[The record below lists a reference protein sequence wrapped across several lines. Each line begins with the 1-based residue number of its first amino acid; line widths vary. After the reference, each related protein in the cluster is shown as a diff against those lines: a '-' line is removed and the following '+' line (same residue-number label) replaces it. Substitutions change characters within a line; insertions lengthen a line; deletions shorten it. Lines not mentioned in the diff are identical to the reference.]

1 MSRFSKVLPNKS
13 TMRKQKKKEH
23 KSPAHLYIKVIMGYI
38 LLSLLI
44 LGSAFL
50 VFVEWRNFQQAGL
63 NEKKMSMMWW
73 QTNHT
78 FEAVLDLALSE
89 HCVYTSDKEDCLLYE
104 QKCLAAQKELDKM
117 RELCEDSTQVRRIE
131 AAKTILAEK
140 NLQAL
145 SLGSVLG
152 DLTRTDS
159 LLEEQIDEIAQKEK
173 AAMRRTATTAN
184 AEKPKKK
191 NIFKRIFGK
200 KDKQEE
206 VAQQNQQVATTN
218 NVLKRLQH
226 LQSDIRERN
235 DSLRQQMEEQA
246 DSLQMRNERL
256 NREFIKLM
264 HDFQQTASQQREDRL
279 TLLADMRRQSMLFI
293 ILIALVALATSITF
307 FVFIRKDINRRYKE
321 RLKLMALNKEKNNLI
336 EQKER
341 MMMAL
346 SHELRSPLSAVMGY
360 AELMQDTNDTTIST
374 ARRNILRAA
383 RMMQGLLNSLLYYYR
398 LSSGKDRVN
407 ETLFLPKSIADEL
420 ESIFLLAAE
429 EKGIDMHA
437 DFEGENVL
445 VSGDKERILQIGQ
458 NLMSNAV
465 KFTEEGGVS
474 LLVRYAE
481 GTLLLEVS
489 DTGTGISQEE
499 QNAIYEPFSRL
510 ANADVKDGFGL
521 GLSITR
527 KLVALLNGD
536 VSLESEVGKGTT
548 FRVTLSLSLATDT
561 ENHQETFRFAKDMRL
576 IAVDD
581 DAVVLKL
588 TQRQLGRVG
597 LECDICQN
605 AEELMERLRKR
616 EYDLLLTDI
625 KMPGMNGYELLDLLR
640 CSNIGNSKDIPV
652 LAVTAHI
659 SRKEDELVKAG
670 FAGCL
675 YKPFSC
681 DELYAAVRHA
691 LRGKRTQ
698 VKSDMDDMQA
708 IDFTLLLANEE
719 NGRDMLALLAEQTR
733 KDMESLRRVHDS
745 HDREA
750 LADLTHHLLPVW
762 TMLRIDTCLQ
772 ALRNAY
778 RKDPAD
784 WADVARYIDKVI
796 ATAEQLVAQAEKEIE
811 TYGEEWRRKV
821 RY

>member
-1 MSRFSKVLPNKS
+1 MKIKYD
-13 TMRKQKKKEH
+13 H
-23 KSPAHLYIKVIMGYI
+23 KPPQRLYMKIFVGYF
-38 LLSLLI
+38 LLI
-44 LGSAFL
+44 GL
-50 VFVEWRNFQQAGL
+50 VLTAAALVYMEYRNIECAVQEEEQTAERWKQANRTFETMYDL
-63 NEKKMSMMWW
+63 AMSEL
-73 QTNHT
+73 HT
-78 FEAVLDLALSE
+78 FTA
-89 HCVYTSDKEDCLLYE
+89 DKEDYE
-104 QKCLAAQKELDKM
+104 EYELKNLAAQQMLDSLK
-117 RELCEDSTQVRRIE
+117 RLYPEEKQLERIDS
-131 AAKTILAEK
+131 AKSILAEK
-140 NLQAL
+140 SLQ
-145 SLGSVLG
+145 VLCMMRTFN
-152 DLTRTDS
+152 DLAHTDS
-159 LLEEQIDEIAQKEK
+159 LIECQIREMTLVEQKAIRELKKDSEQKK
-173 AAMRRTATTAN
+173 DSWIGRLF
-184 AEKPKKK
+184 KKK
-191 NIFKRIFGK
+191 SK
-200 KDKQEE
+200 KQEPVE
-206 VAQQNQQVATTN
+206 QATESRTQV
-218 NVLKRLQH
+218 VGRLTK
-226 LQSDIRERN
+226 LRKEISERN
-235 DSLRQQMEEQA
+235 EDLRLRMEMQTDSLRLRNEYQNKNFARLMHEFQQASTEQRAAEMEEML
-246 DSLQMRNERL
+246 S
-256 NREFIKLM
+256 
-264 HDFQQTASQQREDRL
+264 
-279 TLLADMRRQSMLFI
+279 MRRHSFFYIAGLILFGMLLSFVLYNI
-293 ILIALVALATSITF
+293 IHRD
-307 FVFIRKDINRRYKE
+307 IRRRYRE
-321 RLKLMALNKEKNNLI
+321 RLKLIAWNEEKQEML

-341 MMMAL
+341 MMMIL
-346 SHELRSPLSAVMGY
+346 SHELRSPLAAVMGY

-374 ARRNILRAA
+374 AKRNILRAA

-420 ESIFLLAAE
+420 ESMFLLAAE
-429 EKGIDMHA
+429 EKGIDLHA

-481 GTLLLEVS
+481 GTLLLEVC
-489 DTGTGISQEE
+489 DTGTGISKEE

-536 VSLESEVGKGTT
+536 ISLESEVCQGTT
-548 FRVTLSLSLATDT
+548 FRVTLPLSLATET
-561 ENHQETFRFAKDMRL
+561 ENESHQESFHFSKDMRM

-588 TQRQLGRVG
+588 TQRQLERVG
-597 LECDICQN
+597 LECDTCQN
-605 AEELMERLRKR
+605 VEELMERLRKR

-640 CSNIGNSKDIPV
+640 CSNIGNSKNIPV

-659 SRKEDELVKAG
+659 SRKEEELVKAG

-691 LRGKRTQ
+691 LREKRKQ
-698 VKSDMDDMQA
+698 VKSDMDDMEA
-708 IDFTLLLANEE
+708 IDFTPLLANEE

-778 RKDPAD
+778 RKDSAG

-796 ATAEQLVAQAEKEIE
+796 ATGEQLVAQAEKGIE

>member
-1 MSRFSKVLPNKS
+1 MKIKYD
-13 TMRKQKKKEH
+13 H
-23 KSPAHLYIKVIMGYI
+23 KPPQRLYMKIFVGYF
-38 LLSLLI
+38 LLI
-44 LGSAFL
+44 GL
-50 VFVEWRNFQQAGL
+50 VLTAAALVYMEYRNIECAVQEEEQTAERWKQANRTFETMYDL
-63 NEKKMSMMWW
+63 AMSEL
-73 QTNHT
+73 HT
-78 FEAVLDLALSE
+78 FTA
-89 HCVYTSDKEDCLLYE
+89 DKEDYE
-104 QKCLAAQKELDKM
+104 EYELKNLAAQQMLDSLK
-117 RELCEDSTQVRRIE
+117 RLYPEEKQLERIDS
-131 AAKTILAEK
+131 AKSILAEK
-140 NLQAL
+140 SLQ
-145 SLGSVLG
+145 VLCMMRTFN
-152 DLTRTDS
+152 DLAHTDS
-159 LLEEQIDEIAQKEK
+159 LIECQIREMTLVEQKAIRELKKDSEQKK
-173 AAMRRTATTAN
+173 DSWIGRLF
-184 AEKPKKK
+184 KKK
-191 NIFKRIFGK
+191 SK
-200 KDKQEE
+200 KQEPVE
-206 VAQQNQQVATTN
+206 QATESRTQV
-218 NVLKRLQH
+218 VGRLTK
-226 LQSDIRERN
+226 LRKEISERN
-235 DSLRQQMEEQA
+235 EDLRLRMEMQTDSLRLRNEYLNKNFARLMHEFQQASTEQRAAEMEEMLSIRRHSFFYIA
-246 DSLQMRNERL
+246 G
-256 NREFIKLM
+256 
-264 HDFQQTASQQREDRL
+264 L
-279 TLLADMRRQSMLFI
+279 TLFGMLLSFVLYNI
-293 ILIALVALATSITF
+293 IHRD
-307 FVFIRKDINRRYKE
+307 IRRRYRE
-321 RLKLMALNKEKNNLI
+321 RLKLIAWNEEKQEML

-341 MMMAL
+341 MMMIL
-346 SHELRSPLSAVMGY
+346 SHELRSPLAAVMGY

-374 ARRNILRAA
+374 AKRNILRAA

-420 ESIFLLAAE
+420 ESMFLLAAE
-429 EKGIDMHA
+429 EKGIDLHA

-481 GTLLLEVS
+481 GTLLLEVC
-489 DTGTGISQEE
+489 DTGTGISKEE

-536 VSLESEVGKGTT
+536 ISLESEVCQGTT
-548 FRVTLSLSLATDT
+548 FRVTLPLSLATET
-561 ENHQETFRFAKDMRL
+561 ENESHQESFHFSKDMRM

-588 TQRQLGRVG
+588 TQRQLERVG
-597 LECDICQN
+597 LECDTCQN
-605 AEELMERLRKR
+605 VEELMERLRKR

-640 CSNIGNSKDIPV
+640 CSNIGNSKNIPV

-659 SRKEDELVKAG
+659 SRKEEELVKAG

-691 LRGKRTQ
+691 LREKRKQ
-698 VKSDMDDMQA
+698 VKSDMDDMEA
-708 IDFTLLLANEE
+708 IDFTPLLANEE

-778 RKDPAD
+778 RKDSAG

-796 ATAEQLVAQAEKEIE
+796 ATGEQLVAQAEKGIE

>member
-1 MSRFSKVLPNKS
+1 MKIKYD
-13 TMRKQKKKEH
+13 H
-23 KSPAHLYIKVIMGYI
+23 KPPQRLYMKIFVGYF
-38 LLSLLI
+38 LLI
-44 LGSAFL
+44 GL
-50 VFVEWRNFQQAGL
+50 VLTAAALVYMEYRNIECAVQEEEQTAERWKQANRTFETMYDL
-63 NEKKMSMMWW
+63 AMSEL
-73 QTNHT
+73 HT
-78 FEAVLDLALSE
+78 FTA
-89 HCVYTSDKEDCLLYE
+89 DKEDYE
-104 QKCLAAQKELDKM
+104 EYELKNLAAQQMLDSLK
-117 RELCEDSTQVRRIE
+117 RLYPEEKQLERIDS
-131 AAKTILAEK
+131 AKSILAEK
-140 NLQAL
+140 SLQVLCMMRTFNDLAHMD
-145 SLGSVLG
+145 SLIECQIREMTLVEQKAIRELKKDSEQKKDSWIGRLFKKKSKKQEPVEQATESRTQVVGRLTKLRKEISERNE
-152 DLTRTDS
+152 DLRLRMEMQTDS
-159 LLEEQIDEIAQKEK
+159 LRLRNEYLNKNFARLMHEFQQASTEQRAAEMEEMLS
-173 AAMRRTATTAN
+173 MRRHSFFYIAGLTLFGMLLSFVLY
-184 AEKPKKK
+184 
-191 NIFKRIFGK
+191 NIIHR
-200 KDKQEE
+200 
-206 VAQQNQQVATTN
+206 
-218 NVLKRLQH
+218 
-226 LQSDIRERN
+226 DIR
-235 DSLRQQMEEQA
+235 
-246 DSLQMRNERL
+246 
-256 NREFIKLM
+256 
-264 HDFQQTASQQREDRL
+264 
-279 TLLADMRRQSMLFI
+279 
-293 ILIALVALATSITF
+293 
-307 FVFIRKDINRRYKE
+307 RRYRE
-321 RLKLMALNKEKNNLI
+321 RLKLIAWNEEKQEML

-341 MMMAL
+341 MMMIL
-346 SHELRSPLSAVMGY
+346 SHELRSPLAAVMGY

-374 ARRNILRAA
+374 AKRNILRAA

-420 ESIFLLAAE
+420 ESMFLLAAE
-429 EKGIDMHA
+429 EKGIDLHA

-481 GTLLLEVS
+481 GTLLLEVC
-489 DTGTGISQEE
+489 DTGTGISKEE

-536 VSLESEVGKGTT
+536 ISLESEVCQGTT
-548 FRVTLSLSLATDT
+548 FRVTLPLSLATET
-561 ENHQETFRFAKDMRL
+561 ENESHQESFHFSKDMRM

-588 TQRQLGRVG
+588 TQRQLERVG
-597 LECDICQN
+597 LECDTCQN
-605 AEELMERLRKR
+605 VEELMERLRKR

-640 CSNIGNSKDIPV
+640 CSNIGNSKNIPV

-659 SRKEDELVKAG
+659 SRKEEELVKAG

-691 LRGKRTQ
+691 LREKRKQ
-698 VKSDMDDMQA
+698 VKSDMDDMEA
-708 IDFTLLLANEE
+708 IDFTPLLANEE

-733 KDMESLRRVHDS
+733 KDMESLRRGHDS

-750 LADLTHHLLPVW
+750 LAHLTHHLLPVW

-778 RKDPAD
+778 RKDSAG

-796 ATAEQLVAQAEKEIE
+796 ATGEQLVAQAEKGIE

>member
-1 MSRFSKVLPNKS
+1 MKIKYD
-13 TMRKQKKKEH
+13 H
-23 KSPAHLYIKVIMGYI
+23 KPPQRLYMKIFVGYF
-38 LLSLLI
+38 LLI
-44 LGSAFL
+44 GL
-50 VFVEWRNFQQAGL
+50 VLTAAALVYMEYRNIECAVQEEEQTAERWKQANRTFETMYDL
-63 NEKKMSMMWW
+63 AMSEL
-73 QTNHT
+73 HT
-78 FEAVLDLALSE
+78 FTA
-89 HCVYTSDKEDCLLYE
+89 DKEDYE
-104 QKCLAAQKELDKM
+104 EYELKNLAAQQMLDSLK
-117 RELCEDSTQVRRIE
+117 RLYPEEKQLERIDS
-131 AAKTILAEK
+131 AKSILAEK
-140 NLQAL
+140 SLQVLCMMRTFNDLAHMD
-145 SLGSVLG
+145 SLIECQIREMTLVEQKAIRELKKDSEQKKDSWIGRLFKKKSKKQEPVEQATESRTQVVGRLTKLRKEISERNE
-152 DLTRTDS
+152 DLRLRMEMQTDS
-159 LLEEQIDEIAQKEK
+159 LRLRNEYLNKNFARLMHEFQQASTEQRAAEMEEMLS
-173 AAMRRTATTAN
+173 MRRHSFFYIAGLTL
-184 AEKPKKK
+184 
-191 NIFKRIFGK
+191 FGMLLRF
-200 KDKQEE
+200 
-206 VAQQNQQVATTN
+206 
-218 NVLKRLQH
+218 VLYHIIHR
-226 LQSDIRERN
+226 DIR
-235 DSLRQQMEEQA
+235 
-246 DSLQMRNERL
+246 
-256 NREFIKLM
+256 
-264 HDFQQTASQQREDRL
+264 
-279 TLLADMRRQSMLFI
+279 
-293 ILIALVALATSITF
+293 
-307 FVFIRKDINRRYKE
+307 RRYRE
-321 RLKLMALNKEKNNLI
+321 RLKLIAWNEEKQEML

-341 MMMAL
+341 MMMIL
-346 SHELRSPLSAVMGY
+346 SHELRSPLAAVMGY

-374 ARRNILRAA
+374 AKRNILRAA

-420 ESIFLLAAE
+420 ESMFLLAAE
-429 EKGIDMHA
+429 EKGIDLHA

-481 GTLLLEVS
+481 GTLLLEVC
-489 DTGTGISQEE
+489 DTGTGISKEE
-499 QNAIYEPFSRL
+499 QNAIYEPVSRL

-536 VSLESEVGKGTT
+536 ISLESEVCQGTT
-548 FRVTLSLSLATDT
+548 FRVTLPLSLATET
-561 ENHQETFRFAKDMRL
+561 ENESHQESFHFSKDMRM

-588 TQRQLGRVG
+588 TQRQLERVG
-597 LECDICQN
+597 LECDTCQN
-605 AEELMERLRKR
+605 VEELMERLRKR

-640 CSNIGNSKDIPV
+640 CSNIGNSKNIPV

-659 SRKEDELVKAG
+659 SRKEEELVKAG

-691 LRGKRTQ
+691 LREKRKQ
-698 VKSDMDDMQA
+698 VKSDMDDMEA
-708 IDFTLLLANEE
+708 IDFTPLLANEE

-778 RKDPAD
+778 RKDSAG

-796 ATAEQLVAQAEKEIE
+796 ATGEQLVAQAEKGIE

>member
-1 MSRFSKVLPNKS
+1 MSRLSKVLPNKS

-159 LLEEQIDEIAQKEK
+159 LLEEQIEEIAQKEK

-184 AEKPKKK
+184 TEKPKKK

-200 KDKQEE
+200 KEKQEE

-420 ESIFLLAAE
+420 ESMFLLAAE

-588 TQRQLGRVG
+588 TQRQLERVG
-597 LECDICQN
+597 LECDTCQN
-605 AEELMERLRKR
+605 VEELMERLRKR

-659 SRKEDELVKAG
+659 SRKEEELVKAG

-691 LRGKRTQ
+691 LREKRKQ
-698 VKSDMDDMQA
+698 VKNDMDDMGT
-708 IDFTLLLANEE
+708 IDFIPLLANEE

-796 ATAEQLVAQAEKEIE
+796 ATGEQLVAQAEKEIE

-821 RY
+821 RF

>member
-1 MSRFSKVLPNKS
+1 MSRLSKVLPNKS

-50 VFVEWRNFQQAGL
+50 VFVEWRNFQQAGM
-63 NEKKMSMMWW
+63 NEKKMSMMWR

-159 LLEEQIDEIAQKEK
+159 LLEEQIEEIAQKEK
-173 AAMRRTATTAN
+173 ASMRRTATTAN

-256 NREFIKLM
+256 NREFIRLM
-264 HDFQQTASQQREDRL
+264 HDFQQTASRQREDRL

-420 ESIFLLAAE
+420 ESMFLLAAE
-429 EKGIDMHA
+429 EQGIDLHA

-474 LLVRYAE
+474 LLVRYTE
-481 GTLLLEVS
+481 EKILLEVS
-489 DTGTGISQEE
+489 DTGTGISKED

-561 ENHQETFRFAKDMRL
+561 ENQQETFRFAKDMRL

-588 TQRQLGRVG
+588 TQRQLERVG
-597 LECDICQN
+597 LECDTCQN
-605 AEELMERLRKR
+605 VEELMERLRKR

-659 SRKEDELVKAG
+659 SRKEEELVKAG

-691 LRGKRTQ
+691 LREKRKQ
-698 VKSDMDDMQA
+698 VKNDMDDMGT
-708 IDFTLLLANEE
+708 IDFIPLLANEE

-796 ATAEQLVAQAEKEIE
+796 ATGEQLVAQAEKEIE

-821 RY
+821 RF